1 MSKVSRPL
9 RYLVLLLLGAIWI
22 LPLYLVLINSVT
34 SPEEYRKKT
43 VYSVPNHFALWDN
56 ITSAWDAVNLGTSIG
71 STLFYATVG
80 GMLAVFFGSLAAF
93 AIVNLRI
100 KRGFLWFM
108 LIYAGTIFP
117 FQMYLAPLY
126 TSYVRFNLY
135 DTRQGLLIFY
145 TAIAIPFAVFV
156 VRNHFTSIP
165 FDITE
170 AAKIDGAR
178 PFRVYAQIY
187 LPLSVNA
194 FLTVFILQFTW
205 IWNDLLFGL
214 TLSKSANIRPI
225 MTALAGLQGQ
235 YASASIPVVL
245 AGALIVSIPTFI
257 LFFSVQRI
265 FVRGLSVTGS

>member
-1 MSKVSRPL
+1 MSMLTRPL
-9 RYLVLLLLGAIWI
+9 RYVVLLLLGAVWI
-22 LPLYLVLINSVT
+22 LPLYLVLINSAT
-34 SPEEYRKKT
+34 SPAEYRKKA
-43 VYSVPNHFALWDN
+43 VYAAPKSFAFWDN
-56 ITSAWDAVNLGTSIG
+56 VTAAWDAVNLGTSIG

-80 GMLAVFFGSLAAF
+80 GILAVFFGSLAAF

-170 AAKIDGAR
+170 AAKIDGAS